1 MRIIFALA
9 ALAIPLASSPA
20 HGPVAKSSFSPLPSD
35 ATPLGGPGCRRP
47 NVHPADSA
55 GEGTFNRLGE
65 LPPGQL
71 VLTVFREVNGC
82 PEPVIV
88 GRNYGL
94 GLQTP
99 DPAHVRPPLRARR
112 W

>member
-1 MRIIFALA
+1 MRVILALA

-20 HGPVAKSSFSPLPSD
+20 HGPAAKSAASPLQSD

-47 NVHPADSA
+47 GVLPADSA
-55 GEGTFNRLGE
+55 AKGEFNRLGE
-65 LPPGQL
+65 LPPGQM

-88 GRNYGL
+88 GRNYGF

-99 DPAHVRPPLRARR
+99 DPGTVRPPLRAKR

>member
-1 MRIIFALA
+1 MRIILALA

-20 HGPVAKSSFSPLPSD
+20 HGPAAKSNVSPLRSD
-35 ATPLGGPGCRRP
+35 ATPLGGSGCRRTD
-47 NVHPADSA
+47 VHPADSRA
-55 GEGTFNRLGE
+55 KGTFNRLGE

-71 VLTVFREVNGC
+71 VLTVVREVNGC

-99 DPAHVRPPLRARR
+99 DPAHVRPPLRAKR